1 MKTLFF
7 FLFLSLSFTAQE
19 IQLGQKPL
27 YNREISLP
35 IYYFPFYD
43 SLQIIEVDYYS
54 QSVKQGALNDMRYPR
69 GGSYLHDAMRFN
81 RPNGYLIRN
90 RSGEIVANYGVMN
103 LKGLELSSP
112 DSCETI
118 PHLKRMNSIRNS
130 GHHQYEKAIHELSG
144 YGYPISR
151 FFVPEQ
157 RTEMPE
163 MGVELY
169 GVMDTLGNIAIPMD
183 NISID
188 YAHGEYLVH
197 RFTGLHNNQGIY
209 RISKAEPQERYIEPQ
224 KPFAIYDSTFQL
236 TMEGADGP
244 LQRLGKNCYAIIKQG
259 DVSFIDRYGNPLHPN
274 NYHSIHQLN
283 YTDLI
288 LYSVYENNKLLH
300 GLLSRQLEEVTPA
313 IFSSVQP
320 FQHGI
325 MVRDRQQRNG
335 YLNLQGEQVVPFELD
350 SKTIDYRRDSFI
362 VYTQYVEVQNGKM
375 LCEGLIDKAG
385 NILLPPVYWKID
397 HFNKGLARIQKDNKW
412 GLINESGKIVC
423 PIIYDNVGYLKRNF
437 VEIIQDNKRGLVDRS
452 GKVILEPKH
461 TYVNW
466 IDSMIHYGNDQDEY
480 FIYNLQSGEK
490 YKHNFGYLTPQ
501 ENGLSFYK
509 EEEKYGLVD
518 DQGNLLISAKFEKV
532 HAYRN
537 NRAVVQLNGKFG
549 LIDEYGKIILD
560 IKYKNY
566 GYDSDGNYELD

>member
-1 MKTLFF
+1 MKALFF
-7 FLFLSLSFTAQE
+7 FLFVSLSCDGQE
-19 IQLGQKPL
+19 IQLSQNPFDRGKV
-27 YNREISLP
+27 SLP

-43 SLQIIEVDYYS
+43 NIQIIEVDYYS
-54 QSVKQGALNDMRYPR
+54 ESLDKGALHDVLYPR
-69 GGSYLHDAMRFN
+69 GGSSLHDAMRFN
-81 RPNGYLIRN
+81 LPNGYLVRN
-90 RSGEIVANYGVMN
+90 LSGEIIANYGVMN

-112 DSCETI
+112 DACKTI
-118 PHLKRMNSIRNS
+118 THLKRMNSIRNS
-130 GHHQYEKAIHELSG
+130 GHRQYEKAIHELSG

-151 FFVPEQ
+151 YFVPEQ

-169 GVMDTLGNIAIPMD
+169 GIMDTLGNIAIPMD
-183 NISID
+183 NLSID
-188 YAHGEYLVH
+188 YAHGEYLVQ
-197 RFTGLHNNQGIY
+197 RFTGLYNHQGI
-209 RISKAEPQERYIEPQ
+209 RPISKAEPQEKYVEPQ

-259 DVSFIDRYGNPLHPN
+259 DISFIDRYGNPLHPN
-274 NYHSIHQLN
+274 NYYSIRQLN

-300 GLLSRQLEEVTPA
+300 GLLSRQLEEVTPP
-313 IFSSVQP
+313 IFSSVQS
-320 FQHGI
+320 FQNGI
-325 MVRDRQQRNG
+325 MVRDSELRNG
-335 YLNLQGEQVVPFELD
+335 YLNLQGKQLVPFEL
-350 SKTIDYRRDSFI
+350 SAETIDYRRDSFI
-362 VYTQYVEVQNGKM
+362 VYTQYVKMQNGKM

-397 HFNKGLARIQKDNKW
+397 YFKKGLARIQKDNKW
-412 GLINESGKIVC
+412 GLINESGEIVC

-466 IDSMIHYGNDQDEY
+466 IDSMIHYGNDQDKY

-509 EEEKYGLVD
+509 KDGKYGLVD
-518 DQGNLLISAKFEKV
+518 TQGKLLISAKFEKV

-549 LIDEYGKIILD
+549 LIDEYGKIVQKIS
-560 IKYKNY
+560 YENY
-566 GYDSDGNYELD
+566 TYDDDGNYVLK